1 MRGSPEDAAPRPRA
15 VGTASAACPDGD
27 ATTLVGPRIAE
38 LPPVGRDGTLS
49 TLTELTER
57 LAAGWSGV
65 CVLTGEPGVGKTRV
79 LRELLGRVR
88 AQGHHVLHGRAQEYD
103 SSIAYAVLK
112 DALASTPRADVGARV
127 RVELDGLLEAMDRSV
142 TAPQGDEVS
151 RRQSPYVM
159 TTRLLRSLTDE
170 RPCVIAVDDAHLAD
184 EESLAALCLA
194 ARHLRDRPLLLVFA
208 LRSGQPVPGTAFAAT
223 VGRLVEEGA
232 GPVVHLAP
240 LSEEDTRTLIS
251 TALDGSP
258 DPRLVQHVFAQ
269 SRGNPLFAWETLLA
283 LTAQR
288 AIRSA
293 HGRLY
298 LSGEPGRGLVSRR
311 GALLHRIF
319 QQDEDARRLARV
331 MSAFGRVHLDQLSL
345 IAELTGLDEPRIQRA
360 FDALTES
367 AVLSRVGSGGFE
379 FAHPLMAEV
388 LYDDL
393 GPVER
398 RRVHAAISAHTVT
411 HPDPRIGLLERAT
424 HAVEAASP
432 GDPVAIETAME
443 AARATRDTA
452 PLSAARW
459 LNRALELVPPG
470 SAQASEIL
478 ALQTQA
484 YWKGSRPDL
493 AIAAGV
499 RAAELLPA
507 RRRRTSTALTVVNA
521 AYATGRPSQALEL
534 SERLVPGEDAPAAVV
549 AQRSLLLTYLG
560 RTEEAAELAR
570 LAWTRLRCGDPE
582 ARAVTYSS
590 LAFVENMVGS
600 RVRAEQALDG
610 LWHLAI
616 DDADALPVG
625 ARLSALES
633 WTFVSRLTDSTEE
646 TPAAR
651 ELIESLSTRAGWQD
665 LGGQAVSALARVQ
678 WLRGEWDA
686 ALDTIHSG
694 VIALEFAGLATN
706 LAWLRMH
713 EARIL
718 LAQGLPVAAQE
729 VVDSIRLEEQSAYW
743 CAQRE
748 LMRARIDLARDP
760 GGDGAERLAECL
772 HSGARTGW
780 HDVVAESLNAL
791 VDAALD
797 RDDPGALAS
806 AAPLV
811 RRLAQRAESIPVRLL
826 RAVDTAEALLDRDP
840 ARAVEALRRGQDA
853 GIPLA
858 TARGHFLLALLD
870 HDAPTHLGAAAGG
883 FEALG
888 ARAWVQRA
896 QALARSRGILLG
908 RGRPV
913 PAGSTPRLA
922 DIDLQLLQLVR
933 DGLNN
938 REIAEAMHYSR
949 KTVEAYLSRLY
960 RKTGST
966 SRISLVLT
974 AEREGW
980 LGATAGSSR
989 S

>member
-1 MRGSPEDAAPRPRA
+1 MRGSTGDSEPRHRAA
-15 VGTASAACPDGD
+15 GTTSAAYPDGD

-38 LPPVGRDGTLS
+38 LPPVGRDGTLG
-49 TLTELTER
+49 TLMELTER
-57 LAAGWSGV
+57 LATGWSGI

-127 RVELDGLLEAMDRSV
+127 RLEQDGLVEAMDRSV

-194 ARHLRDRPLLLVFA
+194 ARHLRDRPLLLVFV
-208 LRSGQPVPGTAFAAT
+208 LRSGRPVPGTAFAAT

-232 GPVVHLAP
+232 GPVIHLAP

-251 TALDGSP
+251 TALDGPP

-269 SRGNPLFAWETLLA
+269 SRGNPLFAWETLLS

-293 HGRLY
+293 RGRLY

-331 MSAFGRVHLDQLSL
+331 MSAFGRVHLDQLAL

-367 AVLSRVGSGGFE
+367 AVLARVGSGGFE

-398 RRVHAAISAHTVT
+398 RRVHGAISAHTVT

-424 HAVEAASP
+424 HVVEAASP
-432 GDPVAIETAME
+432 GDPVAIETALE

-470 SAQASEIL
+470 SAQAAEIL

-493 AIAAGV
+493 AIATGV
-499 RAAELLPA
+499 RAVDLLLSG
-507 RRRRTSTALTVVNA
+507 RRRTSTALTVVNA
-521 AYATGRPSQALEL
+521 AYATGRPSEALQL
-534 SERLVPGEDAPAAVV
+534 SERLMPGGDAPAAVV

-560 RTEEAAELAR
+560 RTDEAQELAR
-570 LAWTRLRCGDPE
+570 LAWARLRCGDPE

-633 WTFVSRLTDSTEE
+633 WTFVSRLTDRTEE
-646 TPAAR
+646 RPAAR
-651 ELIESLSTRAGWQD
+651 ELIESLSTRTGWQD
-665 LGGQAVSALARVQ
+665 MGGQAVAALARVQ

-694 VIALEFAGLATN
+694 VTALEFAGLATN
-706 LAWLRMH
+706 LAWLRML

-718 LAQGLPVAAQE
+718 LAQGLPVAAE
-729 VVDSIRLEEQSAYW
+729 DVVDGIRLEEQSAYW

-748 LMRARIDLARDP
+748 LMRARIGLARDP
-760 GGDGAERLAECL
+760 GGDGVARLADCL
-772 HSGARTGW
+772 RSGARIGW

-791 VDAALD
+791 VDVAMD
-797 RDDPGALAS
+797 RDDPGVLAP

-811 RRLAQRAESIPVRLL
+811 RRLAQRSESVPLRLL
-826 RAVDTAEALLDRDP
+826 RVVDTAQALLDRDP
-840 ARAVEALRRGQDA
+840 VLATEVLRREQA
-853 GIPLA
+853 VGIPLT
-858 TARGHFLLALLD
+858 TARGHVLLALLD
-870 HDAPTHLGAAAGG
+870 RDAADHMRAAACG
-883 FEALG
+883 FESLG
-888 ARAWVQRA
+888 ARIWLQRA
-896 QALARSRGILLG
+896 QALARGRGISLG
-908 RGRPV
+908 RSRPA
-913 PAGSTPRLA
+913 PDETTPRLA
-922 DIDLQLLQLVR
+922 AVDLQLLQLVR
-933 DGLNN
+933 DGMNN

-966 SRISLVLT
+966 SRMSLVLT

-980 LGATAGSSR
+980 LNAAASNSGS
-989 S
+989 

>member
-1 MRGSPEDAAPRPRA
+1 MRGSPEDAAPRHRA
-15 VGTASAACPDGD
+15 AGTTSPACPDGD

-38 LPPVGRDGTLS
+38 LPPVGRDGTLG
-49 TLTELTER
+49 TLMELTER
-57 LAAGWSGV
+57 LATGWSGI

-112 DALASTPRADVGARV
+112 DALASTPRADIGARV
-127 RVELDGLLEAMDRSV
+127 RAELDGLVDAMDRSV
-142 TAPQGDEVS
+142 TGPEGDEVS

-194 ARHLRDRPLLLVFA
+194 ARHLRNRPLLLVFV
-208 LRSGQPVPGTAFAAT
+208 LRSGRPVPGTAFAAT
-223 VGRLVEEGA
+223 VGRLVEEGS

-240 LSEEDTRTLIS
+240 LSEEDTRTLIC
-251 TALDGSP
+251 TALDASP

-345 IAELTGLDEPRIQRA
+345 VAELTGLDEPRVQRA

-367 AVLSRVGSGGFE
+367 AVLARVGSGGFE

-398 RRVHAAISAHTVT
+398 RRVHAAISAYTDA
-411 HPDPRIGLLERAT
+411 HPDPRIGLLERAA

-432 GDPVAIETAME
+432 GDPVAIEAALQ

-459 LNRALELVPPG
+459 LNRALELAPPG
-470 SAQASEIL
+470 SGQAGEIL
-478 ALQTQA
+478 AQQTQA

-493 AIAAGV
+493 AIDAGI
-499 RAAELLPA
+499 RASELLPA
-507 RRRRTSTALTVVNA
+507 GRRRTSTALTVINA
-521 AYATGRPSQALEL
+521 AYATGRLSEALEL
-534 SERLVPGEDAPAAVV
+534 SERLMPGDDAPAAMV
-549 AQRSLLLTYLG
+549 AQRSLLLTYVG
-560 RTEEAAELAR
+560 RAEEAAELAA

-610 LWHLAI
+610 LWHLAT
-616 DDADALPVG
+616 DGADALPVG

-633 WTFVSRLTDSTEE
+633 WTYISRLTDRTDE
-646 TPAAR
+646 TPVSR
-651 ELIESLSTRAGWQD
+651 ELIESLSGRTGWLD
-665 LGGQAVSALARVQ
+665 LGGQAVSAFARVQ

-694 VIALEFAGLATN
+694 VIALEFAGLSTN
-706 LAWLRMH
+706 LAWLRML

-718 LAQGLPVAAQE
+718 LAQGAPAPAQE
-729 VVDSIRLEEQSAYW
+729 VVDGVRLPEQSAYW
-743 CAQRE
+743 CAQRDV
-748 LMRARIDLARDP
+748 LQARLDVARDP
-760 GGDGAERLAECL
+760 AGDGAERLAECL
-772 HSGARTGW
+772 RSGVRTGW
-780 HDVVAESLNAL
+780 HDVVAESLGAL
-791 VDAALD
+791 VDRAMD
-797 RDDPGALAS
+797 RDDPGALESS
-806 AAPLV
+806 AVLV
-811 RRLAQRAESIPVRLL
+811 RRLAERADSLPLRLV
-826 RAVDTAEALLDRDP
+826 RAVDAAEALLHRDP
-840 ARAVEALRRGQDA
+840 ASAVDVLRREQAA

-858 TARGHFLLALLD
+858 TARAHFLLALLD
-870 HDAPTHLGAAAGG
+870 HDAASHLGAAACG

-888 ARAWVQRA
+888 ARAWSQRT
-896 QALARSRGILLG
+896 QALAQARGIPLV
-908 RGRPV
+908 RSRPV
-913 PAGSTPRLA
+913 PEDSAPRLA

-980 LGATAGSSR
+980 LSATAAGSR